1 MAKSIVLTVEG
12 TPIRLIS
19 ENNEDFISLT
29 DIAKRASDRTDQII
43 TNWLRTRSTIE
54 FLGVWESLN
63 NVNFNP
69 LNFEGIKNQAGTPTF
84 VLTVTDWVTST
95 NAVGINAK
103 AGRYGGTY
111 AHKDIAL
118 EFCSWL
124 SPAFRLYVIREFQRL
139 KTEESDV
146 LKLEWN
152 LKRLLSKVN
161 YYIHTDAVKTNLIP
175 PRLQNKKLEG
185 IIYASEA
192 DLLNIALFGLAAK
205 DWKIQNPE
213 AKGNQRDSATAEQ
226 LLVLAN
232 LENLNAEF
240 IHQGMKQAE
249 RLQRLNEIA
258 IHQMELLLSLP
269 MIQQLNSGNNMLK

>member
-1 MAKSIVLTVEG
+1 
-12 TPIRLIS
+12 
-19 ENNEDFISLT
+19 
-29 DIAKRASDRTDQII
+29 
-43 TNWLRTRSTIE
+43 
-54 FLGVWESLN
+54 
-63 NVNFNP
+63 
-69 LNFEGIKNQAGTPTF
+69 
-84 VLTVTDWVTST
+84 LTVTDWVTST
-95 NAVGINAK
+95 NAVGIHAK

-124 SPAFRLYVIREFQRL
+124 SPAFRLYVIKEFQRL

-161 YYIHTDAVKTNLIP
+161 YHIHTDAIKSHLIP
-175 PRLQNKKLEG
+175 PRLQNKRLEG
-185 IIYASEA
+185 MIYASEA
-192 DLLNIALFGLAAK
+192 DLLNVALFGWTAK
-205 DWKIQNPE
+205 DWKVQNPDV
-213 AKGNQRDSATAEQ
+213 KGNQRDNATAEQ

-240 IHQGMKQAE
+240 IHQGMKQTE

-258 IHQMELLLSLP
+258 IYQMELLLSLP
-269 MIQQLNSGNNMLK
+269 MMQQLNSGNNTRQ

>member
-1 MAKSIVLTVEG
+1 MAKSIILTVEG

-19 ENNEDFISLT
+19 ENNEEFISLT
-29 DIAKRASDRTDQII
+29 DIAKRASERTDQII

-63 NVNFNP
+63 NAHFNP

-95 NAVGINAK
+95 NAVGIHAK

-124 SPAFRLYVIREFQRL
+124 SPAFRLYVIKEFQRL

-161 YYIHTDAVKTNLIP
+161 YHIHTDAIKSHLIP
-175 PRLQNKKLEG
+175 PRLQNKRLEG
-185 IIYASEA
+185 MIYASEA
-192 DLLNIALFGLAAK
+192 DLLNVALFGWTAK
-205 DWKIQNPE
+205 DWKVQNPDV
-213 AKGNQRDSATAEQ
+213 KGNQRDNATAEQ

-240 IHQGMKQAE
+240 IHQGMKQPE

-258 IHQMELLLSLP
+258 IYQMELLLSLP
-269 MIQQLNSGNNMLK
+269 MMQQLNSGNNTRQ